1 MIHIIRNDS
10 WNDGGEEDLRILYSI
25 RGSTSTGV
33 FVWRGN
39 RRRITQGEVVY
50 TSLGWDSEIH
60 LLFVVMFALVLRSS
74 PHSLKCYKSGTADR
88 M

>member
-10 WNDGGEEDLRILYSI
+10 WNDGGGEDLRILYSI

-39 RRRITQGEVVY
+39 RRRIAQGEAFRSHVR
-50 TSLGWDSEIH
+50 TCPA
-60 LLFVVMFALVLRSS
+60 LLTALVKVL
-74 PHSLKCYKSGTADR
+74 
-88 M
+88 